1 MDNTQLILL
10 DESFNQEML
19 SILEGSPVTTNG
31 LSLYFDKTPDIFEIS
46 RFKYSES
53 THLGFFINGSLK
65 GFGSLGYYN
74 ALVQGNVEKVFTFYN
89 FYLLPEARGKQ
100 IPLQAMKTFFF
111 NAEGK
116 ANFGISITMKGNR
129 SAESYIG
136 RKTESWMPATKV
148 IDELVVK
155 SILFAF
161 PKKNE
166 TSYTVR
172 NARMADIPTIVQ
184 LLNAEHTQRDF
195 GFIFNENTFQSV
207 MQNRQIEIEQY
218 FVAMDRTG
226 SIKGVCLAWDCN
238 SFRRTKVLS
247 FSLKFYPSL
256 LFYKTLEK
264 IFPLAAFP
272 KKGESFRELTLTDYA
287 VMNRDPEI
295 MHALLSEI
303 YRRHHNRKYHFMNW
317 ASCGSDPLLKAANGF
332 WYHNINSH
340 IIFTSMDPVF
350 YNREIRLP
358 YVDIAFI

>member
-1 MDNTQLILL
+1 MIPL
-10 DESFNQEML
+10 DESHNREML
-19 SILEGSPVTTNG
+19 SILEASPVNTNG
-31 LSLYFDKTPDIFEIS
+31 LSLYFDKSPDIFEIP
-46 RFKYSES
+46 RLKYSDS
-53 THLGFFINGSLK
+53 KHLGFFINGTLK
-65 GFGSLGYYN
+65 GFGSLGFYN
-74 ALVQGNVEKVFTFYN
+74 ALVHGKTEEVFTFYN

-100 IPLQAMKTFFF
+100 IPLQAMKAFFLD
-111 NAEGK
+111 AAAK

-136 RKTESWMPATKV
+136 RRVESWMPATKV

-155 SILFAF
+155 SILFTL
-161 PKKNE
+161 PKKND
-166 TSYTVR
+166 TRYSVR
-172 NARMADIPTIVQ
+172 NARLADIPEIVK
-184 LLNAEHTQRDF
+184 LLNAEHSQRDF
-195 GFIFNENTFQSV
+195 GLIFSENTFQSV

-218 FVAMDRTG
+218 FVAMNKTG

-256 LFYKTLEK
+256 LLYKTLEN
-264 IFPLAAFP
+264 IFPLTTFP
-272 KKGESFRELTLTDYA
+272 QKGESFRELTLTDYA
-287 VMNRDPEI
+287 VTKRDPAI

-332 WYHNINSH
+332 WFNNINSH
-340 IIFTSMDPVF
+340 IIFTSLDTVF
-350 YNREIRLP
+350 YNSEIRLP